1 MSKLNYNQ
9 FIELIN
15 KYEKFDA
22 KTLKA
27 MYEEFG
33 KNKINGYFEEYCQS
47 LEMDKVGEFIK
58 KYSAYFEQQNVD
70 LDNNDLLDGEIGN
83 IVGMLV
89 NSAAQYSL
97 MTAEFERQQGYI
109 LEETK
114 KELTIIRNI
123 DDESIL
129 YPTLEIEK
137 ILVSVKSKED
147 LDNID
152 MIRKLPYK
160 LGDES
165 ILKNDI
171 NTIKKFLKLNANNI
185 CTIEQLKSE
194 FPELK
199 FDNII
204 PIDDL
209 SKQLNLLNKY
219 IFAKFNFYNRNL
231 RLVISVAKKNTSIL
245 MPMEDKIQEG
255 NIGLIRAINR
265 YSASTGYK
273 FSTYAI
279 WWIRQSIHR
288 AIAIKSEIIRK
299 PVYLFDNIRKY
310 NTFIQKYNALNGCDP
325 SIAECC
331 LELGMKENEI
341 RAVQCAASDLISLN
355 TPIQGISNDSEEI
368 INFIFDK
375 TISVED
381 NYISKDFFDCV
392 LNEIDIICNER
403 EKDILLNRLGLND
416 ENVIY
421 TLQEIADRLG
431 VTRERVRQIEA
442 KSKRRLIFN
451 LKRKGLVDNN
461 YYK

>member
-1 MSKLNYNQ
+1 MTKLNYNQ

-47 LEMDKVGEFIK
+47 LEIDKVGAFIK
-58 KYSAYFEQQNVD
+58 KYSAYFEQQNED
-70 LDNNDLLDGEIGN
+70 LDNNVLSDDEIGN

-89 NSAAQYSL
+89 NSATQFSL
-97 MTAEFERQQGYI
+97 MNTEFERQQGYI
-109 LEETK
+109 LEDTK
-114 KELTIIRNI
+114 KKLTIVRNI
-123 DDESIL
+123 DNESIL

-147 LDNID
+147 LDSIA
-152 MIRKLPYK
+152 MIKKLPYK

-171 NTIKKFLKLNANNI
+171 NTIKKFLKLSSNNI

-199 FDNII
+199 FNNIG

-209 SKQLNLLNKY
+209 VNQLDLLNKY

-231 RLVISVAKKNTSIL
+231 RLVISVAKKNTSPL
-245 MPMEDKIQEG
+245 LPMEDKIQEG
-255 NIGLIRAINR
+255 NIGLIKAINR

-279 WWIRQSIHR
+279 WWIRQSINR
-288 AIAIKSEIIRK
+288 AIAMKAEIIRK

-310 NTFIQKYNALNGCDP
+310 NTFVQKYNALSGCDP
-325 SIAECC
+325 SIEECC
-331 LELGMKENEI
+331 LELGMKEYEV
-341 RAVQCAASDLISLN
+341 RAVQCASLDLISLN
-355 TPIQGISNDSEEI
+355 APIKGVVDDSDEI
-368 INFIFDK
+368 INFIFDSNM
-375 TISVED
+375 SVED
-381 NYISKDFFDCV
+381 NFISNDFFDCV
-392 LNEIDIICNER
+392 LKEIDIICNER
-403 EKDILLNRLGLND
+403 EKDILLNRLGLNN
-416 ENVIY
+416 EKVIY

-442 KSKRRLIFN
+442 KSKRKLISN
-451 LKRKGLVDNN
+451 LKRKGLVDSN